1 MFISNNC
8 LENCYFFV
16 LPYLKEI
23 AGENKKK
30 QLPLNTNPKIYLEDV
45 SITVQV
51 LMSFSSPIVLDLL
64 TFL

>member
-30 QLPLNTNPKIYLEDV
+30 QLPLNTNPKISLEDV

-51 LMSFSSPIVLDLL
+51 
-64 TFL
+64 